1 MANNNNMI
9 RMSGMNSGLDTESI
23 INALTANS
31 KLKITKQNR
40 QLLKYK
46 ATQEAY
52 QDIISKLQSLKSK
65 YFDLANPK
73 TNLSGTSMWSQ
84 YATKTTVNG
93 VEQAIAGFTATTSVD
108 SVAGNYDI
116 SVKTTAKQATMKGAN
131 LSSAAKFD
139 FSEFTEGE
147 TYGITLSVGGESKNI
162 TFTAGATAEDTISAL
177 NSQLREIYGDSN
189 ESQNDPT
196 KNGLVYVDA
205 NGQFVSREGKGIA
218 LSGAGQMAANT
229 ALDLSNLASGNNS
242 IAVQVGDEVV
252 NISFQTLGNDY
263 FTPEKDENGNDLPL
277 SEEKQA
283 LYDQVK
289 ADYIESKKYEAFENW
304 KATATDEDKELIFQ
318 DAFNK
323 AEEKQAEKY
332 FNKFGTTKEGKALWA
347 ATYEKFKAEAVAS
360 PDPAY
365 NERYAEYLA
374 NIDDPSKAATRAE
387 WEAAEKQTE
396 MGEEAANLLGSGPV
410 DSDNE
415 YYNAFKAYYYDHDIS
430 DTLDDATKAKR
441 DEALANYVDVEY
453 QKYVDGLGDGETA
466 QSKDDWTA
474 DQIAA
479 DGEFAANYHAIEDK
493 YNKYTGY
500 QLDETSWRTLSYNE
514 YEAYKS
520 ANEDAMKQIETD
532 NATVADQ
539 TIIDHYNKSS
549 LNNSIGAAETKS
561 GVKLA
566 IELTDDMKSATITA
580 TREVTT
586 DNGDGTTTTTTEN
599 VDFSVSAS
607 KNSVSDLG
615 VAQATTS
622 ISQISNSTK
631 LSELNLAA
639 DAEGNYNFTI
649 NGISFSFSEDTT
661 VKDMMRKVNASEAGV
676 KMTYSSL
683 ENSFTLTS
691 NNYGVDAEINIDSDA
706 QGFLAGIGLN
716 AANFEQGTNL
726 EVEINGKLLESGG
739 NSVTV
744 DGTTFSFAG
753 VAEGTNFTVGI
764 EKDYSAITDT
774 IKSFV
779 EEYNKLIE
787 EVYELLDQKPDKDYY
802 FLADADKEDL
812 DLSDKQEE
820 KWEEKAKLGILY
832 HDSTVTTAM
841 TKLRTAL
848 MGTTV
853 AADGKTIS
861 LSSIGIK
868 TATDY
873 KEHGKLILD
882 EDTLTSSIATYGEDI
897 MRLFSDKEDGIMTAF
912 ADALEYS
919 VGTTGDKGTLIN
931 KAGAKTGTSATDNF
945 IYNQMKR
952 ITSRIKTLES
962 RYENEQNRLWKKYSA
977 MEKML
982 GTINSQSASLSS
994 YFGGGTM

>member
-1 MANNNNMI
+1 MANNTL

-52 QDIISKLQSLKSK
+52 QDIISKMQALKNK
-65 YFDLANPK
+65 YFDLVNPK
-73 TNLSGTSMWSQ
+73 TNLKGSSMWSQ
-84 YATKTTVNG
+84 YATTTKVNG
-93 VEQAIAGFTATTSVD
+93 TEQAISGFTATTTVD

-116 SVKTTAKQATMKGAN
+116 KVKTTAKQATMKGAN

-139 FSEFTEGE
+139 FDSFTEGE

-162 TFTAGATAEDTISAL
+162 TFTAGATAEDTIREL

-189 ESQNDPT
+189 ASQADPT
-196 KNGLVYVDA
+196 QTGLVYVDA
-205 NGQFVSREGKGIA
+205 NGQFISREGKGIS
-218 LSGAGQMAANT
+218 LSGAGQMAGSST
-229 ALDLSNLASGNNS
+229 LDLSQLASGNNS
-242 IAVQVGDEVV
+242 IAVQVGEEVI
-252 NISFQTLGNDY
+252 NISFQTLGSDY

-277 SEEKQA
+277 SKEKQE
-283 LYDQVK
+283 LYDQIK
-289 ADYIESKKYEAFENW
+289 SDYIESKKYASFEDW
-304 KATATDEDKELIFQ
+304 KASASDEDKEAVFQ
-318 DAFNK
+318 DAFDK
-323 AEEKQAEKY
+323 AEEKQISKY
-332 FNKFGTTKEGKALWA
+332 WNKFINSKEGKAIWNAKYEEFKNA
-347 ATYEKFKAEAVAS
+347 ASAS
-360 PDPAY
+360 PDPALDEKY
-365 NERYAEYLA
+365 ETYKSNGGKSSREEFEADEKYADFLMQGFEYA
-374 NIDDPSKAATRAE
+374 KEQQTDKA
-387 WEAAEKQTE
+387 
-396 MGEEAANLLGSGPV
+396 
-410 DSDNE
+410 DNE
-415 YYNAFKAYYYDHDIS
+415 MYNAFKDYYYDHDIS
-430 DTLDDATKAKR
+430 DTLDEATIAKR
-441 DEALANYVDVEY
+441 DEKLANYVDVEY
-453 QKYVDGLGDGETA
+453 QKYVDGLGEGETA
-466 QSKDDWTA
+466 QDKDTWKA
-474 DQIAA
+474 DQLAA
-479 DGEFAANYHAIEDK
+479 GGEFAANYQAIEDK

-500 QLDETSWRTLSYNE
+500 QLDETSWRALSYNE

-520 ANEDAMKQIETD
+520 ANEDAMKQIEAD
-532 NATVADQ
+532 YKDVADSV
-539 TIIDHYNKSS
+539 IIDHYNKSS

-561 GVKLA
+561 GVKLNVTIA
-566 IELTDDMKSATITA
+566 DDMQSATITA
-580 TREVTT
+580 TREVET

-599 VDFSVSAS
+599 VDFSVSSS
-607 KNSVSDLG
+607 KNNVSDLG

-622 ISQISNSTK
+622 ISQISNSTT
-631 LSELNLAA
+631 LGELNLPA
-639 DAEGNYNFTI
+639 DEKGNYSFTI
-649 NGISFSFSEDTT
+649 NGVSFSFSEDTT

-676 KMTYSSL
+676 KMSYSSL

-691 NNYGVDAEINIDSDA
+691 NNYGVDAKIDIDSDA
-706 QGFLAGIGLN
+706 QGFLAGIGLTP
-716 AANFEQGTNL
+716 ANFEQGANL
-726 EVEINGKLLESGG
+726 EVEVNGKLLESGG

-753 VAEGTNFTVGI
+753 VAEGTEFTVGV

-787 EVYELLDQKPDKDYY
+787 DVYKLLDEKPDKDYY

-820 KWEEKAKLGILY
+820 KWEEKAKQGILY
-832 HDSTVTTAM
+832 HDSTISSAM

-848 MGTTV
+848 MGSID

-868 TATDY
+868 TSSDY
-873 KEHGKLILD
+873 KDHGKLILD
-882 EDTLTSSIATYGEDI
+882 EDKLKSSIVEYGEDI
-897 MRLFSDKEDGIMTAF
+897 MRLFSDKEDGIMTKF
-912 ADALEYS
+912 ADALEYA

-952 ITSRIKTLES
+952 ITSRIKSLEK

-977 MEKML
+977 METSL
-982 GTINSQSASLSS
+982 GSLNSQSSTLSS
-994 YFGGGTM
+994 YFGGSTM

>member
-52 QDIISKLQSLKSK
+52 QDIIAKMQSLKSK
-65 YFDLANPK
+65 YFDLVNPK
-73 TNLSGTSMWSQ
+73 TNLSGSSMWSQ
-84 YATKTTVNG
+84 YATTTKVNG
-93 VEQAIAGFTATTSVD
+93 VEQAIAGFSASTTTD
-108 SVAGNYDI
+108 SVAGSYDI
-116 SVKTTAKQATMKGAN
+116 NVKTTAKQATMKGAN
-131 LSSAAKFD
+131 LSSAAKYD
-139 FSEFTEGE
+139 FSGFTEGE

-162 TFTAGATAEDTISAL
+162 TFTAGATAEDTIREL

-189 ESQNDPT
+189 ASQADPT
-196 KNGLVYVDA
+196 QTGLVYVDA
-205 NGQFVSREGKGIA
+205 NGQFISREGKGIA
-218 LSGAGQMAANT
+218 LSGAGQMAGNA

-242 IAVQVGDEVV
+242 IAVQIGDEIV
-252 NISFQTLGNDY
+252 NISFQTLGSDY

-283 LYDQVK
+283 LYDQIK
-289 ADYIESKKYEAFENW
+289 ADYIESKKYEAFNNW
-304 KATATDEDKELIFQ
+304 KDAATDEDKELLFQ
-318 DAFNK
+318 NAFAK
-323 AEEKQAEKY
+323 AEVAQAEKY
-332 FNKFGTTKEGKALWA
+332 FDKFASSTQGKALLDDEY
-347 ATYEKFKAEAVAS
+347 TRYEMNAKANGETPLSKSEWKKNEEFGGAKIIADAKALFDQDVENGTLGYKNDTAS
-360 PDPAY
+360 
-365 NERYAEYLA
+365 
-374 NIDDPSKAATRAE
+374 T
-387 WEAAEKQTE
+387 
-396 MGEEAANLLGSGPV
+396 
-410 DSDNE
+410 
-415 YYNAFKAYYYDHDIS
+415 YYNSFNNYYYDRDIS
-430 DTLDDATKAKR
+430 DSLPDTIVAER
-441 DEALANYVDVEY
+441 DEKLANYVDVEY

-466 QSKDDWTA
+466 QDKDSWKA
-474 DQIAA
+474 DQLAA
-479 DGEFAANYHAIEDK
+479 DGEFAANYQAIENK

-500 QLDETSWRTLSYNE
+500 QLDETGWRNFSYNE
-514 YEAYKS
+514 YEAYKND
-520 ANEDAMKQIETD
+520 NETAMQQIETD
-532 NATVADQ
+532 NAAVADQ
-539 TIIDHYNKSS
+539 VIVDHYNKSS

-566 IELTDDMKSATITA
+566 VELSDDLKSATITA

-586 DNGDGTTTTTTEN
+586 DNGDGTATTATEN
-599 VDFSVSAS
+599 VNFAVSAS
-607 KNSVSDLG
+607 KNSVSDFG
-615 VAQATTS
+615 IAQATTS

-631 LSELNLAA
+631 LSELNLPA

-649 NGISFSFSEDTT
+649 NGVSFSFAEDTT

-676 KMTYSSL
+676 KMSYSSL

-691 NNYGVDAEINIDSDA
+691 NNYGVDAEINIESDA
-706 QGFLAGIGLN
+706 QGFLAGIGLT

-726 EVEINGKLLESGG
+726 EVEINGTLLESGG

-753 VAEGTNFTVGI
+753 VAEGTSFTVGV

-787 EVYELLDQKPDKDYY
+787 EVYELLDQKPDSDYY
-802 FLADADKEDL
+802 FLADADKEEL

-832 HDSTVTTAM
+832 HDSTITSAM

-848 MGTTV
+848 MGSTV

-868 TATDY
+868 TSNDY
-873 KEHGKLILD
+873 KDHGKLILD
-882 EDTLTSSIATYGEDI
+882 EDALQTAITTYGEDI
-897 MRLFSDKEDGIMTAF
+897 MRLFSDKEEGVMTKF
-912 ADALEYS
+912 AEALEYS

-962 RYENEQNRLWKKYSA
+962 RYESEQNRLWKKYSK
-977 MEKML
+977 MESML
-982 GTINSQSASLSS
+982 GTLNSQSSSLSS
-994 YFGGGTM
+994 YFGGTGM